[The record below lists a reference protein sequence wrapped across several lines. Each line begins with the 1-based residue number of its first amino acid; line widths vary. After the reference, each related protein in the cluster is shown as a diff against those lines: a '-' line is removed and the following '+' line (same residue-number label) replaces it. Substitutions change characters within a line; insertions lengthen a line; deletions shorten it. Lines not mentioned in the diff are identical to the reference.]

1 MSVRPC
7 LHDRL
12 LTPCPA
18 PTDPVGQSGPR
29 GTGSVG
35 DSVGEGY
42 YSVIHLAVLLQCEAP
57 SSALTHALRTDAH
70 VRYVRTASSVS
81 TTRTRSHTTHPRT
94 QILKIAA
101 DSEDCSRTFLLSLP
115 LSRPSLSPSPV
126 PPLPPHAQ
134 TQLQESEAH
143 SKKQQG
149 ELEAAVHKL
158 DALTTVRDALVCVCV
173 CVLWMY
179 VCVRPLRPLETRW
192 CVCVCVCACVCCGC
206 MCACV

>member
-115 LSRPSLSPSPV
+115 LSRPSLSPSLV

-134 TQLQESEAH
+134 TQLQESEAR

-173 CVLWMY
+173 CV
-179 VCVRPLRPLETRW
+179 
-192 CVCVCVCACVCCGC
+192 CCGC
-206 MCACV
+206 MCAYGPYDR